1 MLLYV
6 FLFCMSIYLN
16 QDYFSISPLII
27 KETRFDFNPFIIA
40 FVYLPLLFP
49 SVLTT
54 FGLLYVKLSEAEDLI
69 DRH

>member
-16 QDYFSISPLII
+16 QDYFSINPLII
-27 KETRFDFNPFIIA
+27 TETKFDFNPVIIA

-49 SVLTT
+49 SILTT
-54 FGLLYVKLSEAEDLI
+54 FGLLYFKLSEAEDLKE
-69 DRH
+69 RH

>member
-6 FLFCMSIYLN
+6 FLFFISFYLN
-16 QDYFSISPLII
+16 QDYFSINPLII
-27 KETRFDFNPFIIA
+27 KETKFDFNPFIIA

-54 FGLLYVKLSEAEDLI
+54 FGLLYVNFSEAEY
-69 DRH
+69 

>member
-6 FLFCMSIYLN
+6 FLFCMSVYLN
-16 QDYFSISPLII
+16 QDYFSINPLTIA
-27 KETRFDFNPFIIA
+27 ETKFVFNPFIIA